1 MKIIISN
8 SSDTTIYGQIVNQ
21 IKESIISNE
30 LKAGDLLPSIR
41 ALAKDLNISVITTKR
56 AYEELQKQGFIDIV
70 PGKGTFVAGF
80 NKDVIFEEKMKEI
93 EDKLEEIIEI
103 SKLIEISKKEV
114 IEIFNCLY
122 EGWMYA

>member
-21 IKESIISNE
+21 IKEAIISNE
-30 LKAGDLLPSIR
+30 LKSGDLLPSIR

-70 PGKGTFVAGF
+70 SGKGTFVAGF
-80 NKDVIFEEKMKEI
+80 NKEIVFEEKMKEI
-93 EDKLEEIIEI
+93 ENKMEEIIDISRIIEI
-103 SKLIEISKKEV
+103 SKEEI

-122 EGWMYA
+122 EGWIYA

>member
-30 LKAGDLLPSIR
+30 LKPGDLLPSIR

-80 NKDVIFEEKMKEI
+80 NKEIVFEEKMKEI
-93 EDKLEEIIEI
+93 EDKIWQR
-103 SKLIEISKKEV
+103 LIMIGRRRSKKN
-114 IEIFNCLY
+114 IRNRITGNFIKR
-122 EGWMYA
+122 

>member
-8 SSDTTIYGQIVNQ
+8 SSDTTIYGQIANQ
-21 IKESIISNE
+21 IKGAIISNE
-30 LKAGDLLPSIR
+30 LKPGDLLPSIR
-41 ALAKDLNISVITTKR
+41 ALARDLNISVITTKR

-80 NKDVIFEEKMKEI
+80 NKEIIFEEKIKEI
-93 EDKLEEIIEI
+93 ENKIEEIIEI
-103 SKLIEISKKEV
+103 SKIIDVSKKEI

-122 EGWMYA
+122 EGWTYA

>member
-21 IKESIISNE
+21 IKEAIILNE
-30 LKAGDLLPSIR
+30 LKSGDLLPSIR

-80 NKDVIFEEKMKEI
+80 KKEVVFEEKMKEI
-93 EDKLEEIIEI
+93 EHKMEEIIDISRIIEI
-103 SKLIEISKKEV
+103 SKEEI

-122 EGWMYA
+122 EG

>member
-21 IKESIISNE
+21 IKEAIISNE
-30 LKAGDLLPSIR
+30 LKSGYLLPSIR

-70 PGKGTFVAGF
+70 PGKGTFVACF
-80 NKDVIFEEKMKEI
+80 SKDIIYEEKMKEI
-93 EDKLEEIIEI
+93 ELKIEEIIEI
-103 SKLIEISKKEV
+103 SKIIDVSREDI
-114 IEIFNCLY
+114 IEIFNCIY
-122 EGWMYA
+122 EG

>member
-21 IKESIISNE
+21 IKEAIISNE
-30 LKAGDLLPSIR
+30 LKSGYLLPSIR

-80 NKDVIFEEKMKEI
+80 SKDIIYEEKMKEI
-93 EDKLEEIIEI
+93 ELKIEEIIEI
-103 SKLIEISKKEV
+103 SKIIDVSREDI
-114 IEIFNCLY
+114 IEIFNCIY
-122 EGWMYA
+122 EG

>member
-30 LKAGDLLPSIR
+30 LKPGDLLPSIR

-56 AYEELQKQGFIDIV
+56 AYEELQKQGFI
-70 PGKGTFVAGF
+70 
-80 NKDVIFEEKMKEI
+80 EY
-93 EDKLEEIIEI
+93 
-103 SKLIEISKKEV
+103 SS
-114 IEIFNCLY
+114 
-122 EGWMYA
+122 W

>member
-8 SSDTTIYGQIVNQ
+8 SSDTTIYGQIANQ
-21 IKESIISNE
+21 IKGAIISNE
-30 LKAGDLLPSIR
+30 LKPGDLLPSIR
-41 ALAKDLNISVITTKR
+41 ALARDLNISVITTKR

-80 NKDVIFEEKMKEI
+80 NKEIIFEEKIKEI
-93 EDKLEEIIEI
+93 ENKIEEIIEI
-103 SKLIEISKKEV
+103 SKIIDVSKKEI

-122 EGWMYA
+122 EG